1 MTNVHEYVA
10 VYGERQDE
18 TGKRDEGVSCTV
30 LGDGTEEGVRCSVLG
45 DGTEEG
51 VRCSVLGF
59 RTEDAA

>member
-1 MTNVHEYVA
+1 MHEYVA

-45 DGTEEG
+45 
-51 VRCSVLGF
+51 F
-59 RTEDAA
+59 RTENAAYRFK